1 MPGPGLALI
10 KSTADAPPEVRRALA
25 RLSQREHVA
34 TDEGIGVGTDGRLK
48 VFPHG
53 ALTPIRNVS
62 SGPVTVTD
70 DDWTINCQSGTFTV
84 NLLTAVG
91 RSGRVWVVA
100 NSGAGTITA
109 AGSGSDTVGGAA
121 TQTVAAGTT
130 KRFQSD
136 GVSNFV
142 LI

>member
-1 MPGPGLALI
+1 MSGPGLALI
-10 KSTADAPPEVRRALA
+10 KSTADANPEVRRALA

-34 TDEGIGVGTDGRLK
+34 TDEGIGVGADGRLK

-53 ALTPIRNVS
+53 ASTPIRNVS

-70 DDWTINCQSGTFTV
+70 DDFTLNCSGTFTV

-91 RSGRVWVVA
+91 RSGRVWIVA
-100 NSGAGTITA
+100 NSGGGTITT
-109 AGSGSDTVGGAA
+109 AGTGTDTVGGAA

-136 GVSNFV
+136 GISNFV